1 MLLATLFE
9 PIRKRPL
16 ASYVLLA
23 CGLSWAYW
31 IPMYVRG
38 EVVTPGATT
47 GASHF
52 PGLLGPMLAA
62 VIVTAIV
69 SGGRGLREYLG
80 RFVAWRVPLR
90 WYGAALLPIV
100 IFLVA
105 AGLLV
110 VSGGP
115 APDLAD
121 LGEFS
126 GLPVLAWP
134 LLISAV
140 LVFNGYG
147 EEAGWRGFL
156 VPGLLKRRGPFTT
169 SLIVAAIWFT
179 WHVPSFPVI
188 EGYRIFG
195 LGIVPM
201 MGLGLIAGAMILTWL
216 YVGSGGSIW
225 IVALW
230 HLTYNFASASS
241 AGRGPAGMIVYTGI
255 IVWAL
260 AVAVAWLVADEP
272 RTRPFTTRLR
282 DGFLVALLRS
292 PLGRSMRGMTVVT
305 FRARRSGR
313 TLRTPVECV
322 YEAGQLFVL
331 VGHPDTKQWWRN
343 VMANPDVLVEV
354 DGHDVQ
360 AHATVH
366 TGPDETSA
374 HDLGVYVEHRPR
386 VARMLGISSGAAE
399 KARALAE
406 ATRRTVSVRFD
417 LRAVSTSATS

>member
-1 MLLATLFE
+1 MARVLD
-9 PIRKRPL
+9 PIRRHPL
-16 ASYVLLA
+16 VAYVVLA
-23 CGLSWAYW
+23 WGISWAYW
-31 IPMYVRG
+31 VPMYIKG
-38 EVVTPGATT
+38 EIVTPGATT

-52 PGLLGPMLAA
+52 PGLVGPMLAA
-62 VIVTAIV
+62 IFVTGIV
-69 SGGRGLREYLG
+69 GGRRGLLDYLT

-100 IFLVA
+100 LFLAA
-105 AGLLV
+105 AGLV
-110 VSGGP
+110 RVSGGP

-121 LGEFS
+121 LREFS

-134 LLISAV
+134 LLIVAV

-156 VPGLLKRRGPFTT
+156 VPGLLKLRGPFTT
-169 SLIVAAIWFT
+169 SFIVAAIWFA

-188 EGYRIFG
+188 EGYRTFG

-201 MGLGLIAGAMILTWL
+201 MGFGLIAGAMILTWL

-241 AGRGPAGMIVYTGI
+241 AGRGPAGMIVYVGI
-255 IVWAL
+255 MAWAL

-272 RTRPFTTRLR
+272 KTRPFVTRLR
-282 DGFLVALLRS
+282 DALMIALLRS
-292 PLGRSMRGMTVVT
+292 PLGRWVRGMTVVT
-305 FRARRSGR
+305 FRARHSGR

-322 YEAGQLFVL
+322 HEAGQLYVL
-331 VGHPDTKQWWRN
+331 VGHPGTKQWWRN

-354 DGHDVQ
+354 DGHDVPG
-360 AHATVH
+360 HATVH
-366 TGPDETSA
+366 TGSDPTAER
-374 HDLGVYVEHRPR
+374 DLGTYLEQKPR
-386 VARMLGISSGAAE
+386 VARSLGVRADQGHE
-399 KARALAE
+399 ELALADVT
-406 ATRRTVSVRFD
+406 ARSVSVRID
-417 LRAVSTSATS
+417 LVPATSR

>member
-1 MLLATLFE
+1 MFAGLVAA
-9 PIRKRPL
+9 IRSRPL
-16 ASYVLLA
+16 ASFVLLA
-23 CGLSWAYW
+23 WGLSWAYW
-31 IPMYVRG
+31 IPMYLRG

-47 GASHF
+47 GFSHF
-52 PGLLGPMLAA
+52 PGLAGPMLAA
-62 VIVTAIV
+62 LIITGIS
-69 SGGRGLREYLG
+69 SGLPGLRAFLA
-80 RFVAWRVPLR
+80 RFVHWRVPIR
-90 WYGAALLPIV
+90 WYIFAVLPMLLFLAAWAV
-100 IFLVA
+100 LVA
-105 AGLLV
+105 
-110 VSGGP
+110 SGGP
-115 APDLAD
+115 APQLGD

-134 LLISAV
+134 LLILAV
-140 LVFNGYG
+140 LAFNGYG

-156 VPGLLKRRGPFTT
+156 VPGLLKRHGPFTV
-169 SLIVAAIWFT
+169 SLIVAAVWFT

-201 MGLGLIAGAMILTWL
+201 MALGLIAGAMILTWL

-225 IVALW
+225 IVSLW

-241 AGRGPAGMIVYTGI
+241 AGRGPAGMLVYTGI

-272 RTRPFTTRLR
+272 RTRPLMTRLR
-282 DGFLVALLRS
+282 DGFLIALLRS
-292 PLGRSMRGMTVVT
+292 PVGRSIHGMTVIT
-305 FRARRSGR
+305 FTARTSGR

-322 YEAGQLFVL
+322 YEAGQMFVL

-354 DGHDVQ
+354 DGRDVK

-366 TGPDETSA
+366 RGPDETAA
-374 HDLGVYVEHRPR
+374 HDLGVYLEHRPR
-386 VARMLGISSGAAE
+386 AARMLGIPAAAE
-399 KARALAE
+399 EKPRALAE
-406 ATRRTVSVRFD
+406 AASRTVSVRID
-417 LRAVSTSATS
+417 LPGAIPG